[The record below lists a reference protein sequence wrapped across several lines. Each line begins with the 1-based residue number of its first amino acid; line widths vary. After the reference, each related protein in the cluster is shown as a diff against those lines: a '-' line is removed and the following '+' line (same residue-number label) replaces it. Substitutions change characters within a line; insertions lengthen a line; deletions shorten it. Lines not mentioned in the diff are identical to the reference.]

1 MGCFTIYNNII
12 MKTTIYIV
20 MRRTDSGVLPEVAF
34 NSSKEAQEY
43 GKQKYDKNKDYNW
56 YISCIY
62 LEDNK

>member
-1 MGCFTIYNNII
+1 

-20 MRRTDSGVLPEVAF
+20 MRRTDFGVLPEVAF

-62 LEDNK
+62 LENKK